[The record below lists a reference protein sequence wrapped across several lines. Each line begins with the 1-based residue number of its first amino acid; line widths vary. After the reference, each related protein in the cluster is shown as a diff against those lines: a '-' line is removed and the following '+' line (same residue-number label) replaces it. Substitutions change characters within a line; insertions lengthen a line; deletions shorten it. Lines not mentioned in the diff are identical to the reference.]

1 MLYLLDMG
9 NKNFN
14 NNKGHNNYQK
24 ENYNKNSSKKK
35 YPPKQRVVTTP
46 PSPKLTVDEI
56 IEYCK
61 NDLGI
66 SFNLRS
72 EDFVRNFLQ
81 KNNYFFRLKQYAE
94 TWTERTKSGK
104 YIGLDFG
111 HLIELSTIDMFFRKL
126 MFKMTI
132 DLEHFLKVKIVNDCQ
147 NNEKD
152 DGYEVVQA
160 FFEANPFIQRYVED
174 SRKLSE
180 YTGSDFSRYAYNP
193 AVWNLVEIL
202 KFNDFITF
210 YSFYYEYFNKKCEFT
225 AQFESIRRLR
235 NGAAHNVCM
244 LCSFTPLGWFNFD
257 VGVSMELIGKLK
269 TLSSGTITQ
278 LMKVPVLNDFAVMLS
293 LYTRLATSK
302 NVRKK
307 TLEELEEFFDGRV
320 LYHKDYFEGCTNI
333 INAYK
338 FAREVLKVYGGDD

>member
-1 MLYLLDMG
+1 MG
-9 NKNFN
+9 NKNYN

-24 ENYNKNSSKKK
+24 DNHYNNKNSPKKK
-35 YPPKQRVVTTP
+35 YPPKPRVVTTP

-72 EDFVRNFLQ
+72 EEYVKSFLQ

-111 HLIELSTIDMFFRKL
+111 HLIELSTIDMFFRKI
-126 MFKMTI
+126 MFKMTS
-132 DLEHFLKVKIVNDCQ
+132 DLEHFLKVKIVNECQ
-147 NNEKD
+147 NNDKD

-160 FFEANPFIQRYVED
+160 FFNSYPNIKYYVEN
-174 SRKLSE
+174 SKYLSD

-193 AVWNLVEIL
+193 AVWNLVEVL
-202 KFNDFITF
+202 QFNDFISF
-210 YSFYYEYFNKKCEFT
+210 YSFYYEYFNIECEYT
-225 AQFESIRRLR
+225 AQFKSIKNLR
-235 NGAAHNVCM
+235 NAAAHNVCI
-244 LCSFTPLGWFNFD
+244 LCSFTPVKKFEYDAGLC
-257 VGVSMELIGKLK
+257 MELTQKLK
-269 TLSSGTITQ
+269 TLNSGTITC
-278 LMKVPVLNDFAVMLS
+278 LMKVPVLNDFAVLIS
-293 LYTRLATSK
+293 LYSRLATSK

-307 TLEELEEFFDGRV
+307 TLEELKEFFDGRV
-320 LYHKDYFEGCTNI
+320 VYHKEYFEGCTNI
-333 INAYK
+333 INTYK
-338 FAREVLKVYGGDD
+338 FAREIIEVYGGDE